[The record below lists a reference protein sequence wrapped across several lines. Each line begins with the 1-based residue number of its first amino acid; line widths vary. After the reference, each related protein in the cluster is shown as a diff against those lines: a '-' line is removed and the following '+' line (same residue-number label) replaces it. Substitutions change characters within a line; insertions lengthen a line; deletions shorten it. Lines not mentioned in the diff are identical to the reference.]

1 MEYQNAITLV
11 VAMEH
16 RPNWQDWGGRWVRRN
31 LFMRNLKQILEDL
44 DVEYTMPV
52 QPVLTPQPYHSTLQS
67 TEALGNAGTFQRA
80 DSGAGRSLREGV
92 SSFAS

>member
-1 MEYQNAITLV
+1 MEYQNAITLI

-16 RPNWQDWGGRWVRRN
+16 RPNWQDWGGRWTRRN

-52 QPVLTPQPYHSTLQS
+52 QPVLTNQPFRSSGSDL
-67 TEALGNAGTFQRA
+67 EAMGNAGTFQRG